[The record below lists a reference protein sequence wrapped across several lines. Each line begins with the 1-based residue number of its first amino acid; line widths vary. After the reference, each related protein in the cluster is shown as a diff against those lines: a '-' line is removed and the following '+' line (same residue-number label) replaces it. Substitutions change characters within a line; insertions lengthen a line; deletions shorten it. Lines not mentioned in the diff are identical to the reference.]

1 MILKLK
7 HKKFYYVKFAFR
19 LQTAGTDRYAIHNY
33 HHHEKIY
40 DIYEKLII
48 TGTEYKDCLL
58 LQLTP
63 V

>member
-40 DIYEKLII
+40 DNWNRVQRLSVAAINSSVIL
-48 TGTEYKDCLL
+48 
-58 LQLTP
+58 
-63 V
+63 